1 MVTIFLGFFC
11 IYNFRILIIESQV
24 PEFWFSRNPV
34 ASLSILLSIIIMFY
48 QNKNNRKKAIVKQIA
63 LVLLLFTHTYSFMI
77 MFGYSSIKF
86 LIKMYSEKRINISN
100 LIYLIAVFL
109 VFISLYFNLSSN
121 PGFKIFQKY
130 YVL

>member
-1 MVTIFLGFFC
+1 MVTIFYMGFFC

-63 LVLLLFTHTYSFMI
+63 LV
-77 MFGYSSIKF
+77 
-86 LIKMYSEKRINISN
+86 
-100 LIYLIAVFL
+100 
-109 VFISLYFNLSSN
+109 
-121 PGFKIFQKY
+121 
-130 YVL
+130 